1 MRPRTPLAARIAQHT
16 GVPEAH
22 VQYTF
27 ENLTP
32 GQGPCWPWGG
42 MVQGITPMIGWERR
56 AQPVRR
62 VLTAHIHGE
71 LPADVR
77 VRAACPNPLCVSPNH
92 TLVKARFADQA
103 TFLTPPPP
111 EKCDQDDINDVVDAV
126 YSRDRPWDAAALAE
140 EFDYPRALVEA
151 AIRKIEEEGL

>member
-1 MRPRTPLAARIAQHT
+1 MRPKTPLAARISRHT
-16 GVPEAH
+16 GVPEAE
-22 VQYTF
+22 VQYTL

-42 MVQGITPMIGWERR
+42 MVQGITPMIAVDNRPK
-56 AQPVRR
+56 PVRR
-62 VLTAHIHGE
+62 VLISYIHGE

-92 TLVKARFADQA
+92 TLVKARFSDEA

-111 EKCDQDDINDVVDAV
+111 EECDQDDIMDVVDAV
-126 YSRDRPWDAAALAE
+126 YSRDQPWDAAALAE
-140 EFDYPRALVEA
+140 EFDYPPARVEE
-151 AIRKIEEEGL
+151 AIRKIIEEGL